1 MKGGDREREKDFLS
15 DFVSNLTTCIS
26 IVWYCVGGKRG
37 QRQGEPGEQGQRLQ
51 KREKG
56 NIQNRTT
63 NNYSH
68 FNLSDVD

>member
-37 QRQGEPGEQGQRLQ
+37 QRQGQRG
-51 KREKG
+51 KRG
-56 NIQNRTT
+56 TFQNRTT

>member
-37 QRQGEPGEQGQRLQ
+37 QRQGQRG
-51 KREKG
+51 KRFKKG